1 MVSHE
6 TRQKRDALL
15 AKAKIIPVI
24 TLERLEDAVPLAQ
37 SLVAGGIPLLEITLR
52 TPVAFVAAEAIIRH
66 VPEAIVGIGTI
77 TCLEDLHRA
86 QAIGAQFALSPG
98 LTPKLLEA
106 ASALALPYIPGVQT
120 AAEIMQAL
128 EWGFDLLKFFPAQ
141 QAGGRETLKAFLG
154 PFEQVRFCPTGGIT
168 AQNAPDW
175 LALPNVVA
183 VGGSWLAPS
192 SLINAKN
199 WAQITQNARHAATT
213 L

>member
-1 MVSHE
+1 MAWQEILS
-6 TRQKRDALL
+6 RRDALL

-52 TPVAFVAAEAIIRH
+52 TPIAFAAAEVIIRH

-77 TCLEDLHRA
+77 TCVEELQRA

-98 LTPKLLEA
+98 FTPKLLEA

-128 EWGFDLLKFFPAQ
+128 EWGFDVLKFFPAQ
-141 QAGGRETLKAFLG
+141 QAGGRETLKAFSG

-175 LALPNVVA
+175 LALSNVVA

-199 WAQITQNARHAATT
+199 WSQITQNARHAATT